1 MSPNGILT
9 ETCDVGSGSCD
20 DNQKQFK
27 GIFMRYLMDLADA
40 TGTASYKTYAQH
52 QSDTIWQSD
61 RDSLN
66 RLGERWAGQGA
77 NPRDWRTQASALG
90 GILAATS

>member
-9 ETCDVGSGSCD
+9 ETCDTGSATCD

-27 GIFMRYLMDLADA
+27 GIFMRYLMDLADT

-66 RLGERWAGQGA
+66 RLGQRWTGQGT

-90 GILAATS
+90 ALLAATG